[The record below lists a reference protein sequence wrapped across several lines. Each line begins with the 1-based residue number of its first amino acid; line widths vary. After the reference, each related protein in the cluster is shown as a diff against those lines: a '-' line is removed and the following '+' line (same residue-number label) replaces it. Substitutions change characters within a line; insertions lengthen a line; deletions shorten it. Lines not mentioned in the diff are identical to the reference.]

1 MRNPLPANNM
11 PYPSLVIRRLFQFPF
26 AAWILLL
33 AACPTPLRAQ
43 SGTGRAA
50 VEFCCVIWEPL
61 PFTEVFYQDGESYL
75 PLEFSPG
82 ERSKLYPMKKGGALK
97 LYKKKAGADGALRYI
112 LLGKAPL
119 VPKTRRMLFVI
130 APVPGTTGLPLRL
143 YGVDDS
149 LDAFPPGTSRFFNF
163 STAALQVRFGGKTS
177 KLPAGEVTVVKS
189 DVAKSGGFIPFLIG
203 DLKGEV
209 VFETRLFSQPT
220 GRDMVF
226 IGAPATP
233 GGRVLVK
240 LLPQLV
246 SPEPPKPAGQPRTP
260 SP

>member
-1 MRNPLPANNM
+1 M
-11 PYPSLVIRRLFQFPF
+11 PHSRLVIQRLFQIPF

-33 AACPTPLRAQ
+33 AACSTPLLAQ

-61 PFTEVFYQDGESYL
+61 PITEVFYQDGDSYL
-75 PLEFSPG
+75 PLEFSPDQ
-82 ERSKLYPMKKGGALK
+82 RSEFYPMKNGGALK
-97 LYKKKAGADGALRYI
+97 LYKKESGADGAFRYI
-112 LLGKAPL
+112 LVGKAPL
-119 VPKTRRMLFVI
+119 VPKTRRMLFVVS
-130 APVPGTTGLPLRL
+130 PVPGTTGLPLGL

-149 LDAFPPGTSRFFNF
+149 LNAFPPGTSRFFNF
-163 STAALQVRFGGKTS
+163 STTALQVRFGGKSS

-189 DVAKSGGFIPFLIG
+189 GVAKSGGFIPFLIG

-226 IGAPATP
+226 IGAPPKP

-246 SPEPPKPAGQPRTP
+246 SPEHPQPAGQPQTP